1 MIYSVW
7 LCERAAAGSL
17 EYEEASR
24 SVCLYAVFVFVC
36 LFYVEAAHSCQDSQR
51 TALLPVF

>member
-7 LCERAAAGSL
+7 LHERAAAGSL
-17 EYEEASR
+17 EYEEACK

-36 LFYVEAAHSCQDSQR
+36 LFMRKQLIHAKILRE
-51 TALLPVF
+51 